1 MKKKATLLSMFVLVF
16 VFLSACTNNTGALIK
31 PNENSMVIHIKNNAN
46 IDFNSIE
53 ISTGG
58 EITGGISYAD
68 GSEIRKG
75 DTLSKKYI
83 DQEDFNLEG
92 KKTFKFTLINEMEQ
106 KIPLKEITLEL
117 ATNKEYF
124 FEIIGDS
131 INEAGLKRIN

>member
-1 MKKKATLLSMFVLVF
+1 MKNLLFLSISFSIVL
-16 VFLSACTNNTGALIK
+16 FLSACTNNTGALIK

-46 IDFNSIE
+46 YDFYSIE
-53 ISTGG
+53 FSTDG
-58 EITGGISYAD
+58 EITGGVSYAD

-75 DTLSKKYI
+75 DTLSKEYI
-83 DQEDFNLEG
+83 DEENFTLDG

-131 INEAGLKRIN
+131 INEAGIKRIN

>member
-1 MKKKATLLSMFVLVF
+1 MKKSLLLTISFSIVL
-16 VFLSACTNNTGALIK
+16 FLSACTNNTGALIK
-31 PNENSMVIHIKNNAN
+31 PNENSMVIHMKNNAN
-46 IDFNSIE
+46 FDFYSIE
-53 ISTGG
+53 ISTDG
-58 EITGGISYAD
+58 EITGGVSYAD

-75 DTLSKKYI
+75 DTLSKEYI
-83 DQEDFNLEG
+83 DQEGFNLEG

-117 ATNKEYF
+117 ATNKEYS

>member
-1 MKKKATLLSMFVLVF
+1 MKKSLLLTISFSIVL
-16 VFLSACTNNTGALIK
+16 FLSACTNNTGALIK
-31 PNENSMVIHIKNNAN
+31 PNENSMVIHMKNNAN
-46 IDFNSIE
+46 FDFYSIE
-53 ISTGG
+53 ISTDG

-75 DTLSKKYI
+75 DTLSKEYI

-117 ATNKEYF
+117 ATNKEYS